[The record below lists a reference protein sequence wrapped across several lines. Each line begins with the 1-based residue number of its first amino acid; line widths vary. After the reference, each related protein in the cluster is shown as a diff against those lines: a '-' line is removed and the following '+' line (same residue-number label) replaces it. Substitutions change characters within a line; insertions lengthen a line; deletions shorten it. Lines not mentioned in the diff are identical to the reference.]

1 FAYPEQPLDM
11 RLQLLRLRGRRESRR
26 NAALAVDE
34 KLRKVPLDAL
44 AAEHSRRFFLEPS
57 IQWMCGIAVDVDL
70 VENRKRDAEVR
81 FTEPSDLL
89 AIAWLLRGE
98 LIAWKAKHGKSAI
111 AVGPIERF
119 QSPVLWRKAALACG
133 VDDQEHVTCVV
144 TKRHQG
150 TVESCG
156 SEIV

>member
-1 FAYPEQPLDM
+1 FAYPAQHLDM

-98 LIAWKAKHGKSAI
+98 LIAWKAKDAKSAT
-111 AVGPIERF
+111 AAGPRVRS
-119 QSPVLWRKAALACG
+119 QSPVLRRTAGLHRG
-133 VDDQEHVTCVV
+133 
-144 TKRHQG
+144 
-150 TVESCG
+150 
-156 SEIV
+156 